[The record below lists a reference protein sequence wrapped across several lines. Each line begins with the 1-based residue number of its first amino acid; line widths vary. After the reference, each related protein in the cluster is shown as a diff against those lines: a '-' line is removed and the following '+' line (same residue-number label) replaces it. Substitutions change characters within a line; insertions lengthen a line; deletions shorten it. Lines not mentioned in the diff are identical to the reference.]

1 MNFKFTMKMA
11 IFDQEISDAFET
23 RLKTGFSFDDFYI
36 HILTKSYSSDNPF
49 ISVIQNLNDV

>member
-23 RLKTGFSFDDFYI
+23 SLNTGFLGDGFYI

-49 ISVIQNLNDV
+49 IPVIQNLNDV